1 MTWPTITVDTTNLDA
16 GADSPA
22 NARADIKQMA
32 DNVNAIKDEFA
43 NGDGAKLSAIEAS
56 ATADQTDVEIKTAYE
71 NNADTNAFSDTE
83 KSKLGAIEASATAD
97 QSDAEIKTA
106 YENNA
111 DTNAYTDTDVST
123 LGSAMQGLVDDTTPQ
138 LGGNLDLN
146 GNAVPQSLQSQTGT
160 SYTATITDA
169 DKIITMNNA
178 GANTITIPANSS
190 VAYPNGTKLNFMQL
204 GTGTTTVAITTD
216 TLSVNAL
223 LTLALNGQ
231 YSIASALKVSSTSW
245 VIFGQLVAA

>member
-1 MTWPTITVDTTNLDA
+1 
-16 GADSPA
+16 
-22 NARADIKQMA
+22 
-32 DNVNAIKDEFA
+32 
-43 NGDGAKLSAIEAS
+43 
-56 ATADQTDVEIKTAYE
+56 
-71 NNADTNAFSDTE
+71 
-83 KSKLGAIEASATAD
+83 
-97 QSDAEIKTA
+97 
-106 YENNA
+106 
-111 DTNAYTDTDVST
+111 
-123 LGSAMQGLVDDTTPQ
+123 
-138 LGGNLDLN
+138 
-146 GNAVPQSLQSQTGT
+146 
-160 SYTATITDA
+160 
-169 DKIITMNNA
+169 MNNA